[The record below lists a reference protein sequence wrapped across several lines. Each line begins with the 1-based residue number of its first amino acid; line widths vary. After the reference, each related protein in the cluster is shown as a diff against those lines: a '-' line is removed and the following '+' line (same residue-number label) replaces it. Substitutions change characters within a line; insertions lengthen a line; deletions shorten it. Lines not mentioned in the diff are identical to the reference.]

1 MDEENQEKFIG
12 RLQKQN
18 DPVEEWTDIEKLKR
32 TASEGS
38 SDRGQSKEID
48 ELGIE

>member
-1 MDEENQEKFIG
+1 MDEDNKEKFVG
-12 RLQKQN
+12 RLQKDN

-32 TASEGS
+32 TAYEGS
-38 SDRGQSKEID
+38 SDKGQSKEID